1 MSGLE
6 DIIKREQMCLQREAK
21 LDNLEQRLRILEVSV
36 RNDSYND
43 LLAKYNE
50 LEIMVNAAA
59 KELGINITEIF
70 SSQKIE
76 DDKIKQKE
84 EELQLAWIGNTST
97 KESEHG
103 DKSLTDDIKSLTMR
117 CNRIKDEHVKRIK
130 GQVQS
135 QLKVFE
141 ASQPA
146 KKTAA
151 RVKK

>member
-6 DIIKREQMCLQREAK
+6 DIIKREQKCLQREAK

-43 LLAKYNE
+43 LLAKYKE
-50 LEIMVNAAA
+50 LEKMVDSAA
-59 KELGINITEIF
+59 KELGISITEI
-70 SSQKIE
+70 E
-76 DDKIKQKE
+76 EDKIKQKE
-84 EELQLAWIGNTST
+84 KELQLAWIGNIST

-103 DKSLTDDIKSLTMR
+103 DKSLSDDIKSLTMR

-141 ASQPA
+141 VSQPS
-146 KKTAA
+146 KKRTVG
-151 RVKK
+151 RK